1 MNKVFVKRGLK
12 DFIDLGEIE
21 IKTGPFG
28 TQLHASDYVEKGTA
42 VINVRNIG
50 YGRIKTDKLE
60 YINEE
65 TVQRLSSHLLKQND
79 IVFGRKGA
87 VDRHALIMPNQQG
100 WFQGSDC
107 LRIRIKSESLDPL
120 FLSYCFLTDNHKKWM
135 MAQCSHGATM
145 ASLNQ
150 DIISRIPVS
159 IPNIQIQQKIASI
172 LSNYDDL
179 IENNTLRIEILEQM
193 AKLVYEEWFVKFRFP
208 GHEKVKMVSSELG
221 EIPEGWKAEK
231 LGDVCHIVMGQS
243 PKSEFY
249 NETGEGL
256 PFHQGVTNFGDRFP
270 TDKVYCTIL
279 NRIAEKG
286 DILFSVRAPVGRIN
300 IANKKIVIGRGLCS
314 IRSKT
319 GNQTFMFQQLKN
331 KFQIEDSMGG
341 GTIFKSVTKN
351 DMNEIKVIF
360 PLFSLISKFEV
371 TVQPIFQSLEI
382 LNLKNQNL
390 RKTRDLLLPKLIS
403 GEIDVSD
410 LDISIKNEFQEA

>member
-60 YINEE
+60 YLNEE

-87 VDRHALIMPNQQG
+87 VDRHALIMLNQQG

-150 DIISRIPVS
+150 DIISRIPLS

-179 IENNTLRIEILEQM
+179 IENNTRRIEILEQM

-208 GHEKVKMVSSELG
+208 GHEKVKMVSSELRT
-221 EIPEGWKAEK
+221 IPEGWKVRE
-231 LGDVCHIVMGQS
+231 V
-243 PKSEFY
+243 SEILKRLKAGKKY
-249 NETGEGL
+249 TQNNVLEEGL
-256 PFHQGVTNFGDRFP
+256 ISVVDQSEKEVLGFHNDAADHNASLKNPIMIFGDH
-270 TDKVYCTIL
+270 TCKIKIL
-279 NRIAEKG
+279 IEP
-286 DILFSVRAPVGRIN
+286 FSVGPNVVPFIS
-300 IANKKIVIGRGLCS
+300 KIYPETFVFFLIKNLV
-314 IRSKT
+314 
-319 GNQTFMFQQLKN
+319 QTKEYKRHWNELQAQKVVLPDVALAKEFVNVVNPLFQQ
-331 KFQIEDSMGG
+331 I
-341 GTIFKSVTKN
+341 T
-351 DMNEIKVIF
+351 
-360 PLFSLISKFEV
+360 LFEH
-371 TVQPIFQSLEI
+371 
-382 LNLKNQNL
+382 KNQNL

-410 LDISIKNEFQEA
+410 LDICMKNEFQEA